1 MKYYWQKQNRSE
13 ERKILRR
20 SAVQEED
27 VAIRI
32 THITVAAVVIYR
44 LSFHACTRL
53 HQWLT
58 LCQEPCKV
66 PHGMVTKHGPCPWA
80 ACIILPIKEKFS
92 NAFEEQSVDV
102 YFLKHLR

>member
-44 LSFHACTRL
+44 LSFHACM
-53 HQWLT
+53 H
-58 LCQEPCKV
+58 
-66 PHGMVTKHGPCPWA
+66 
-80 ACIILPIKEKFS
+80 
-92 NAFEEQSVDV
+92 
-102 YFLKHLR
+102 